1 MPIYEYECKKCG
13 KIFEIYQRLSEKGD
27 DIKCP
32 VCGAEKPVK
41 RVSSFSSCGGGD
53 YASNHGS
60 TGGSGS
66 CGGGYSS
73 GFG

>member
-13 KIFEIYQRLSEKGD
+13 KIFEVYQRLSDKAE

-32 VCGAEKPVK
+32 ICGAEKPAK
-41 RVSSFSSCGGGD
+41 RVSSISSCGSGYSSG
-53 YASNHGS
+53 YGS
-60 TGGSGS
+60 SSGS
-66 CGGGYSS
+66 CGSGGYSS

>member
-13 KIFEIYQRLSEKGD
+13 KIFELYQRLSDKGD

-32 VCGAEKPVK
+32 VCGEEKPSK
-41 RVSSFSSCGGGD
+41 RVSSFSNCGSGG
-53 YASNHGS
+53 YSSGVS
-60 TGGSGS
+60 GSGS
-66 CGGGYSS
+66 CGGGGFSS

>member
-13 KIFEIYQRLSEKGD
+13 KIFEVYQRITEKGE

-32 VCGAEKPVK
+32 VCGAEKPIK
-41 RVSSFSSCGGGD
+41 RVSSFSSCGGGN
-53 YASNHGS
+53 YSPS
-60 TGGSGS
+60 FGSGS
-66 CGGGYSS
+66 CGGGHTS

>member
-13 KIFEIYQRLSEKGD
+13 KVFEIYQRLSEKSD

-41 RVSSFSSCGGGD
+41 RVSSFSSGGGG
-53 YASNHGS
+53 YASGYGS
-60 TGGSGS
+60 STSGS
-66 CGGGYSS
+66 CGGGHSS

>member
-13 KIFEIYQRLSEKGD
+13 KIFEIYQRLSEKGE

-32 VCGAEKPVK
+32 VCGAEKPIK
-41 RVSSFSSCGGGD
+41 RVSSFSSCGGDG
-53 YASNHGS
+53 YASNYGS
-60 TGGSGS
+60 SGSGS
-66 CGGGYSS
+66 CGGGGYSS

>member
-13 KIFEIYQRLSEKGD
+13 KIFEVYQRLSDKAE

-32 VCGAEKPVK
+32 ICGAEKPVK
-41 RVSSFSSCGGGD
+41 RVSSFSSCGSG
-53 YASNHGS
+53 YGS
-60 TGGSGS
+60 AGYGSSSGS
-66 CGGGYSS
+66 SCGSGGYSS

>member
-1 MPIYEYECKKCG
+1 MPIYEYRCQKCG
-13 KIFEIYQRLSEKGD
+13 KIFEIYQRLSEKGE

-41 RVSSFSSCGGGD
+41 RVSSFSSYGN
-53 YASNHGS
+53 SGS
-60 TGGSGS
+60 SVSYNPSGS
-66 CGGGYSS
+66 CGGGHSS

>member
-13 KIFEIYQRLSEKGD
+13 KIFEVYQRLSEKGE

-41 RVSSFSSCGGGD
+41 RVSSFSSCGGGS
-53 YASNHGS
+53 YASGYGS
-60 TGGSGS
+60 SVGSGS
-66 CGGGYSS
+66 CGGGHSS

>member
-13 KIFEIYQRLSEKGD
+13 KIFEVYQRLSDKAE

-32 VCGAEKPVK
+32 ICGAENPVK
-41 RVSSFSSCGGGD
+41 RISSFSSCGSGG
-53 YASNHGS
+53 YSSGYGS
-60 TGGSGS
+60 SGS
-66 CGGGYSS
+66 SCGSGGYSS

>member
-13 KIFEIYQRLSEKGD
+13 KIFEVYQRLSDKPE

-32 VCGAEKPVK
+32 ICGAEKPVK
-41 RVSSFSSCGGGD
+41 RVSSLASCGSGYSSG
-53 YASNHGS
+53 YGS
-60 TGGSGS
+60 SGGSCG
-66 CGGGYSS
+66 GGGYSS